1 MLQNRDEKFSVFF
14 VRKRLTNVVK
24 NATAPDQEAGK
35 RIFLADRGYADT
47 LKLRVLKF
55 PISKDSYEYIVTNL
69 PAYAFSMPTIKSL
82 YNLRWNKETA
92 FRHLKYA
99 GNMVHIHSLK
109 KEFYIQEIFGKLTM
123 YNFASFLAQ
132 TVSTE
137 QTDCNKYTYNL
148 NHTQLQKICIRFL
161 KGIIEDVSPLIQRF
175 LVPVRPDRKFE
186 RNLRRQSADT
196 LGYR

>member
-24 NATAPDQEAGK
+24 NGTAPDQEAGK

-99 GNMVHIHSLK
+99 GNMVHIHS
-109 KEFYIQEIFGKLTM
+109 
-123 YNFASFLAQ
+123 
-132 TVSTE
+132 
-137 QTDCNKYTYNL
+137 
-148 NHTQLQKICIRFL
+148 
-161 KGIIEDVSPLIQRF
+161 
-175 LVPVRPDRKFE
+175 
-186 RNLRRQSADT
+186 
-196 LGYR
+196 